1 MERADV
7 IATIEKYKGKP
18 ITLGLAD
25 QAVVIWSGV
34 AGHWLFYSDTC
45 LVEIRV
51 NTSSQG
57 LYSEFTVSQNKFPFL
72 ITYVQY
78 DTINFIRSYVG
89 HEPGD
94 IQATLEGLTPI
105 HTDKSIQEI
114 AKEIESN
121 SVRKSQ
127 SVTGSVNDPI
137 AAPGGPYGSFKGS
150 MISTDINGLPQYV
163 KDKLIP

>member
-1 MERADV
+1 MQREDV
-7 IATIEKYKGKP
+7 IDIIEKYKGKP

-25 QAVVIWSGV
+25 QAVVIWSGID
-34 AGHWLFYSDTC
+34 GHWLFYSDTC

-57 LYSEFTVSQNKFPFL
+57 LYSHSVVSQTQFPFL
-72 ITYVQY
+72 ITYIQY

-89 HEPGD
+89 TEEGD
-94 IQATLEGLTPI
+94 IQANLEGLTPI
-105 HTDKSIQEI
+105 HTDKSLQEI

-121 SVRKSQ
+121 SIRKSQ
-127 SVTGSVNDPI
+127 SVTGSMNDPV
-137 AAPGGPYGSFKGS
+137 AAPGGTYGSFRGS
-150 MISTDINGLPQYV
+150 MISTEINGLPQYV